1 MTSSRPPRSR
11 SSMFIAPPTRS
22 PSTSSSSSSSR
33 PTLFSKIGAL
43 RRVSS
48 FSSLSSRTPS
58 PTSTPTAPSSPDVNQ
73 NDAYDTLP
81 QDIPRSSSVM
91 SWFSSDEETDSSR
104 RAWRIPRLRRKTRV
118 SPKNPTFTFT
128 TSASSLSAEEITP
141 CSSLGSPLNFSS
153 EPTLLPAVHPIELD
167 LALDFD
173 CAFPRPYDSDDSDP
187 SSPPFTPAFHP
198 MPQYIDSSI
207 TLKRPRESVCW
218 YDNQSEAGE
227 GEEEEDSR
235 TLYAH
240 PSSSD
245 ASPGPSSPWF
255 TRSSNSSPEMTEA
268 DSNDFEDD
276 PMFRKFTKEGDEAE
290 EDDTGNELDEGIC
303 QQLAAFRILP
313 KPPALIA
320 TPRTPSS
327 LRSSSSNESLL
338 DPHFDSPSSPSPTTL
353 YSPTFS
359 PNPIIKRER
368 TKTEFSFPLPPT
380 SSPSLGK
387 NSQIKTISF
396 LGLEIEED
404 DDSPWFDC
412 NP

>member
-22 PSTSSSSSSSR
+22 PSTSSSSSSSSK
-33 PTLFSKIGAL
+33 LFSKIGAL

-48 FSSLSSRTPS
+48 FSSLSPRTTS
-58 PTSTPTAPSSPDVNQ
+58 PPSTPTAPASPNITQ
-73 NDAYDTLP
+73 SDAYDTLP

-91 SWFSSDEETDSSR
+91 SWFSSDEETDSGR
-104 RAWRIPRLRRKTRV
+104 RAWRIPRLRRKTRM
-118 SPKNPTFTFT
+118 SPKNPNFTFT
-128 TSASSLSAEEITP
+128 TSASSLSSDETTP
-141 CSSLGSPLNFSS
+141 CSSLGAPLHFSS
-153 EPTLLPAVHPIELD
+153 EPAFLPAVHPIELD

-187 SSPPFTPAFHP
+187 YSPPFTPSFQPSTH
-198 MPQYIDSSI
+198 YFDSPI

-218 YDNQSEAGE
+218 YDNRSEGE
-227 GEEEEDSR
+227 EGGEEEEEDSR

-240 PSSSD
+240 SSSSD
-245 ASPGPSSPWF
+245 ASPAPSSPWF
-255 TRSSNSSPEMTEA
+255 TRSSHQSPDMTEA
-268 DSNDFEDD
+268 DAVDFEDD
-276 PMFRKFTKEGDEAE
+276 PMFRKFPKEE
-290 EDDTGNELDEGIC
+290 EETENELDEDVC
-303 QQLAAFRILP
+303 RQLAAFRILP
-313 KPPALIA
+313 KPPALVA

-338 DPHFDSPSSPSPTTL
+338 DPHFDSPASPSPSTL
-353 YSPTFS
+353 YSPTFYS
-359 PNPIIKRER
+359 PSISKRER